1 MGDIP
6 YSQNTD
12 LVELEEESVRK
23 FKIPCNLQV
32 QSVALL
38 NIWPWGQGGHQPV
51 HTTGNWQSGLACKF
65 MDKNK
70 WTLIKFQSMNSP
82 MKKNRFSHMVLRV
95 LTVGQGTKELVTE
108 SWLSACVSCSPLFY
122 GKTIGCHVPP
132 VSHITAHCHSSLFLL
147 V

>member
-38 NIWPWGQGGHQPV
+38 NIWP
-51 HTTGNWQSGLACKF
+51 
-65 MDKNK
+65 
-70 WTLIKFQSMNSP
+70 
-82 MKKNRFSHMVLRV
+82 
-95 LTVGQGTKELVTE
+95 
-108 SWLSACVSCSPLFY
+108 
-122 GKTIGCHVPP
+122 
-132 VSHITAHCHSSLFLL
+132 
-147 V
+147 